1 IYGCRTKRR
10 RGSAFGRTVRGIL
23 FVLLAVLAILYASNR
38 RGFLDW
44 VQRTVDRETAAS
56 APTAGPTAP
65 RACDLLTP
73 DTVKPVLGADAALA
87 QDMPR
92 LCAYRSS
99 TGFASAAVGSWPTI
113 NPAGSGQQP
122 VPGLGDEAFFY
133 ASDLYVRKGLL
144 GLRIS
149 LSRGLFGGPDGDTK
163 QNEAEQAIAQQ
174 LLPKL

>member
-1 IYGCRTKRR
+1 
-10 RGSAFGRTVRGIL
+10 
-23 FVLLAVLAILYASNR
+23 VLAILYASNR

-99 TGFASAAVGSWPTI
+99 TGFASAAVGNWPTI